1 MFMISSAD
9 FMCPFL
15 GGDGRIST
23 AKRTRGRRLNRGLRR
38 GKRRR
43 VGQIPWPSAGSFH
56 VRDRAPSWPSLG
68 SLSWPPTLRERVRD
82 LTARETQCCSFFT
95 FVISGTDQDLTLDI
109 SVPPAKQEILDALAE
124 RASELSA

>member
-1 MFMISSAD
+1 MENLLNTDACTLPAAERPLRIAEFDDLFSSAV
-9 FMCPFL
+9 
-15 GGDGRIST
+15 
-23 AKRTRGRRLNRGLRR
+23 
-38 GKRRR
+38 RR
-43 VGQIPWPSAGSFH
+43 VERHGTDVRMHLAG
-56 VRDRAPSWPSLG
+56 ATG
-68 SLSWPPTLRERVRD
+68 LRERVRD